1 MNKWH
6 TKEEAKSLFKDSGN
20 DLIEI
25 SLNYNSSK
33 LLDPECSPYL
43 THYHN
48 LLKGKRDKPL
58 KILEIGV
65 KDGDSLKIWK
75 EYFHSDSKI
84 YGIEIN
90 PEPLKDFKQDN
101 TEIFYGSQTDIPFLN
116 SITEKIGLVDLIIDD
131 GGHTNNQLI
140 TTFNYLFEYGLK
152 DNGLYVMEDL
162 GTSYWYKWSGG
173 LNNNGS
179 IINFLKEKIDGINY
193 RFWKGGRED
202 FVPKPH
208 KSLID
213 STYQDENIQSI
224 TLMKGISF
232 IRKGANN
239 TGDE

>member
-90 PEPLKDFKQDN
+90 PESVAAWVGMGL
-101 TEIFYGSQTDIPFLN
+101 SLN
-116 SITEKIGLVDLIIDD
+116 HL
-131 GGHTNNQLI
+131 
-140 TTFNYLFEYGLK
+140 
-152 DNGLYVMEDL
+152 GLYRRAIEPIQQAARLEPNDATIHAMLAQTYLKNRQYVQAD
-162 GTSYWYKWSGG
+162 TWYQKA
-173 LNNNGS
+173 
-179 IINFLKEKIDGINY
+179 IKM
-193 RFWKGGRED
+193 
-202 FVPKPH
+202 H
-208 KSLID
+208 
-213 STYQDENIQSI
+213 
-224 TLMKGISF
+224 
-232 IRKGANN
+232 
-239 TGDE
+239 